1 MTAKRPTAAG
11 DQRAA
16 SRSRAKATKPLR
28 VLVLTHVDLVP
39 PDSLEGQSDKDIAAW
54 RKEYDVCLGLRELGH
69 EVQVLGVSH
78 DLAPIKQHVE
88 GFQPHVVFHLLMEF
102 QDVAV
107 YQAHVTSYLELLRV
121 PYAGCNP
128 RGLLLARDKALSK
141 LLFRVHRIPTP
152 GFLVFARDRAIRV
165 PRRLGYPLIVKSVDE
180 EASLGI
186 AQASIVHDEEHLR
199 ERVAFVHRRVATDAI
214 AEQYVA
220 GRELTIGVLGNDRLA
235 TFPVWEMF
243 FENLPEGSEPIATA
257 RVKWD
262 IAYQRR
268 VGIDTGPAR
277 ELAPELDAEINR
289 IARRTYK
296 ALGLSGYARIDL
308 RLDEAGKL
316 YVIEANPNPDLTKA
330 EDFARSAAAT
340 GLEYNALLQR
350 ILNLG
355 MKHRSPWKA
364 S

>member
-1 MTAKRPTAAG
+1 M
-11 DQRAA
+11 
-16 SRSRAKATKPLR
+16 KPLR
-28 VLVLTHVDLVP
+28 ILVLTHADLVP
-39 PDSLEGQSDKDIAAW
+39 PESLEGRSAQEIAAW
-54 RKEYDVCLGLRELGH
+54 RKEYDVCAGLRELGH
-69 EVQVLGVSH
+69 EVLVLGVSH

-88 GFQPHVVFHLLMEF
+88 GFQPHAVFHLLMEF

-107 YQAHVTSYLELLRV
+107 YQAHVTGYLELLRA

-152 GFLVFARDRAIRV
+152 GFVVFPRERRIRV
-165 PRRLGYPLIVKSVDE
+165 PRRLDYPRIVKSVDE

-186 AQASIVHDEEHLR
+186 AQASIVYDEEKLR

-220 GRELTIGVLGNDRLA
+220 GRELTIGVLGNDRLS

-243 FENLPEGSEPIATA
+243 FENLPEGAEPIATA

-262 IAYQRR
+262 LAYQRR
-268 VGIDTGPAR
+268 VGIETGPAKD
-277 ELAPELDAEINR
+277 LPPERAAEIAR
-289 IARRTYK
+289 IAKRTYR

-308 RLDEAGKL
+308 RLTEDGRL
-316 YVIEANPNPDLTKA
+316 FVIEANPNPDLTRD
-330 EDFARSAAAT
+330 EDFARSAAAA
-340 GLEYNALLQR
+340 GIEYPELLQR
-350 ILNLG
+350 IVTLG
-355 MKHRSPWKA
+355 LRHPSPWKTD
-364 S
+364 

>member
-1 MTAKRPTAAG
+1 M
-11 DQRAA
+11 
-16 SRSRAKATKPLR
+16 KPLR
-28 VLVLTHVDLVP
+28 ILVLTHADLVP
-39 PDSLEGQSDKDIAAW
+39 PESLEGRSAQEIAAW
-54 RKEYDVCLGLRELGH
+54 RKEYDVCAGLRELGH
-69 EVQVLGVSH
+69 EVLVLGVSH

-88 GFQPHVVFHLLMEF
+88 GFQPHAVFHLLMEF

-107 YQAHVTSYLELLRV
+107 YQAHVTGYLELLRA

-152 GFLVFARDRAIRV
+152 GFVVFPRERRIRV
-165 PRRLGYPLIVKSVDE
+165 PKRLDYPRIVKSVDE

-186 AQASIVHDEEHLR
+186 AQASIVYDEEKLR

-220 GRELTIGVLGNDRLA
+220 GRELTIGVLGNDRLS

-243 FENLPEGSEPIATA
+243 FENLPEGAEPIATA

-262 IAYQRR
+262 LAYQRR
-268 VGIDTGPAR
+268 VGIETGPAKD
-277 ELAPELDAEINR
+277 LPPERAAEI
-289 IARRTYK
+289 ARVAKRTYR

-308 RLDEAGKL
+308 RLTEDGRL
-316 YVIEANPNPDLTKA
+316 FVIEANPNPDLTRD
-330 EDFARSAAAT
+330 EDFARSAAAA
-340 GLEYNALLQR
+340 GIEYPELLQR
-350 ILNLG
+350 IVTLG
-355 MKHRSPWKA
+355 LRHPSPWKA
-364 S
+364 G

>member
-1 MTAKRPTAAG
+1 
-11 DQRAA
+11 
-16 SRSRAKATKPLR
+16 
-28 VLVLTHVDLVP
+28 
-39 PDSLEGQSDKDIAAW
+39 
-54 RKEYDVCLGLRELGH
+54 
-69 EVQVLGVSH
+69 VQVLGVSH

-152 GFLVFARDRAIRV
+152 GFLVFPRDRAIRV
-165 PRRLGYPLIVKSVDE
+165 PKRLGYPLIVKSVDE

-268 VGIDTGPAR
+268 VGSTSVPPATR
-277 ELAPELDAEINR
+277 PGTRRGINR
-289 IARRTYK
+289 TRAHPRRLELRPT
-296 ALGLSGYARIDL
+296 RIDCA
-308 RLDEAGKL
+308 DEAGKFA
-316 YVIEANPNPDLTKA
+316 VIEANPIDLPNGRFRA
-330 EDFARSAAAT
+330 LAAAAT
-340 GLEYNALLQR
+340 AWNTTLLQR
-350 ILNLG
+350 ILN
-355 MKHRSPWKA
+355 SA
-364 S
+364 

>member
-1 MTAKRPTAAG
+1 M
-11 DQRAA
+11 
-16 SRSRAKATKPLR
+16 KPLR
-28 VLVLTHVDLVP
+28 ILVLTHADLVP
-39 PDSLEGQSDKDIAAW
+39 PESLDGRSEQEIAAW
-54 RKEYDVCLGLRELGH
+54 RKEYDVCAGLRELGH
-69 EVQVLGVSH
+69 EVLVLGVSH

-88 GFQPHVVFHLLMEF
+88 GFQPHAVFHLLMEF

-107 YQAHVTSYLELLRV
+107 YQAHVTSYLELLRA

-152 GFLVFARDRAIRV
+152 GFVVF
-165 PRRLGYPLIVKSVDE
+165 PRERKVRIPKKLDYPRIVKSVDE

-186 AQASIVHDEEHLR
+186 AQASVVYDEEKLR
-199 ERVAFVHRRVATDAI
+199 ERIAFVHRRVNTDAI

-220 GRELTIGVLGNDRLA
+220 GRELTIGVLGNDRLT

-243 FENLPEGSEPIATA
+243 FENLPEGAEPIATA

-262 IAYQRR
+262 LAYQRR
-268 VGIDTGPAR
+268 VGIETGPAKDLSPER
-277 ELAPELDAEINR
+277 EAEVAR
-289 IARRTYK
+289 IAKRTYR

-308 RLDEAGKL
+308 RLAEDGRL
-316 YVIEANPNPDLTKA
+316 FVIEANPNPDLTRA
-330 EDFARSAAAT
+330 EDFARSAAAA
-340 GLEYNALLQR
+340 GIGYPELLQR
-350 ILNLG
+350 IVTLG
-355 MKHRSPWKA
+355 MRHPSPWKL

>member
-1 MTAKRPTAAG
+1 M
-11 DQRAA
+11 
-16 SRSRAKATKPLR
+16 KPLR
-28 VLVLTHVDLVP
+28 VLVLTHADLVP
-39 PDSLEGQSDKDIAAW
+39 PASLEGKSEREIGLW
-54 RKEYDVCLGLRELGH
+54 RKEYDVCAGLRELGH
-69 EVQVLGVSH
+69 EVLVLGVSH
-78 DLAPIKQHVE
+78 DLMPIRQHVE
-88 GFQPHVVFHLLMEF
+88 GFDPHVVFQLLLEF

-107 YQAHVTSYLELLRV
+107 YQAHVTGYLELLRV

-152 GFLVFARDRAIRV
+152 GFATFPRDRK
-165 PRRLGYPLIVKSVDE
+165 PRIPKKLDYPRIVKSVNE

-186 AQASIVHDEEHLR
+186 AQASVVHDEEHLR
-199 ERVAFVHRRVATDAI
+199 ERIAFVHRRVGTDAI

-220 GRELTIGVLGNDRLA
+220 GRELTIGVLGNERIT

-262 IAYQRR
+262 PDYQRR
-268 VGIDTGPAR
+268 VGIDTGPAKD
-277 ELAPELDAEINR
+277 LAPELAALIAR
-289 IARRTYK
+289 IAKRTYR

-308 RLDEAGKL
+308 RLAEDGKL
-316 YVIEANPNPDLTKA
+316 YVIEANPNPDLTRE
-330 EDFARSAAAT
+330 EDFALSALAA
-340 GLEYNALLQR
+340 GIDYPSLLQR

-355 MKHRSPWKA
+355 MRHVSPWKA